1 MMTQREKQALRNF
14 AAGYNC
20 AQSVFMAYGDLAGLT
35 REQSAQVAA
44 GFGGGMGRLRL
55 ECGAFS
61 AAVMLCGI
69 LTEHGDDPSARPDVY
84 TRVQQVHQQFVEK
97 CGSASCAELL
107 DRYPKK
113 EGPTPE
119 ERTPAYYASR
129 PCSKVILQ
137 ACHIIE
143 EQLAASYKSTGLK
156 ALILSTHTG
165 GGHDAAAFALEEA
178 LTAKGVSCRV
188 MDCVA
193 FAGRWVSK
201 TVSGTYIKMAQ
212 HIPGSFGR
220 MYHLAKKTSTPKH
233 RSPVYVLNASYA
245 FRMHRV
251 LEEFKPDMI
260 VCTHVFGGQTAT
272 HLKKHD
278 HYKGILATV
287 MTDYTLHPYVE
298 DVRNDLLVIPHKDVL
313 PECRKKGFSD
323 DMVRVIGIPV
333 SPRCQPCYDKA
344 EAKRLAGLDPT
355 KKQVLIVGGSMG
367 AGNLPKTL
375 AELLPVLGDD
385 AHVTV
390 VCGSNKKAKEKAESL
405 FADDSRVTVLGRVS
419 PLYPLMAATDV
430 LLTKAGGLTSTEAM
444 TIGVPMVIMKPI
456 PGCETSNAILLER
469 HGMASY
475 ARKAEE
481 IPDKIAALLRDDK
494 ARSAM
499 IAAQRREIEPEAAEK
514 IASML
519 IKQVNEK
526 NRPV

>member
-1 MMTQREKQALRNF
+1 MITQREKQALRYF

-35 REQSAQVAA
+35 REQSAQVSA
-44 GFGGGMGRLRL
+44 GLGGGMGRLRL

-61 AAVMLCGI
+61 AAVMLCGV
-69 LTEHGDDPSARPDVY
+69 LTEGGEQPTARPDVY
-84 TRVQQVHQQFVEK
+84 ARVQQVHQQFVEK
-97 CGSASCAELL
+97 CGSVSCAELL
-107 DRYPKK
+107 ARHPKK

-129 PCSKVILQ
+129 PCARVILQ

-143 EQLAASYKSTGLK
+143 EQLAASHKRSGMK

-165 GGHDAAAFALEEA
+165 GGHDAAAYALEEA

-193 FAGRWVSK
+193 FAGAWVSR

-212 HIPGSFGR
+212 HIPASFGR
-220 MYHLAKKTSTPKH
+220 MYHLAKITSTPK
-233 RSPVYVLNASYA
+233 RKSPVYVLNATYA
-245 FRMHRV
+245 FRMQRV

-272 HLKKHD
+272 HLKKHG
-278 HYKGILATV
+278 HYKGVLATV

-323 DMVRVIGIPV
+323 DMVKVIGIPV
-333 SPRCQPCYDKA
+333 SLRCQPCFDKA
-344 EAKRLAGLDPT
+344 EAKRAAGLDPD

-375 AELLPVLGDD
+375 AELLPVLGDA

-390 VCGSNKKAKEKAESL
+390 VCGSNVKAKEKAEAL
-405 FADDSRVTVLGRVS
+405 CAGDSRVTVLGRVS

-456 PGCETSNAILLER
+456 PGCETSNALLLEK

-481 IPDKIAALLRDDK
+481 IPEKIAMLLKDDQ

-499 IAAQRREIEPEAAEK
+499 IAAQRREIEPEAAQK
-514 IASML
+514 IARLL
-519 IKQVNEK
+519 IAKAQEKQMND
-526 NRPV
+526 